1 MRHPEQL
8 GKYAITGLLGEG
20 AMGVVYKGFDPGI
33 GRHVAIKTIRK
44 SASADRSAQD
54 ALSERFR
61 NEARA
66 VGRLNHPGIV
76 AIYDLGE
83 HEDNAFIAMEY
94 VQGRDLSQI
103 LAATP
108 DLPEPVILRV
118 MHQLLDALEYAH
130 GQGVWHRDIKP
141 ANLII
146 TAAGQLKVTD
156 FGIARIESAALTQ
169 VTSTIGT
176 PGYMAPEQYVGES
189 FDHRVDL
196 FAAGV
201 LLYRMLTGQPPFTGT
216 AESVMYAI
224 MNKDPAPLSESL
236 DADRAAFYQPVVS
249 GALAKEAQRRFAS
262 AAAFRAALLDRKNV
276 QAASAAETTIIVQS
290 AHGADER
297 SATRPGS
304 ARSAT
309 PTTKQTALTGWDD
322 ADLAPVQTALARF
335 MGPMAK
341 VLVRQAAKQCTDL
354 PSLINRLAQD
364 IAGADDQS
372 RFLALMQRHA
382 NTGTLGS
389 GAGAT
394 RVNPTGGTSAEPQT
408 LSPAIIEHASLVMAR
423 HMGPIAK
430 IIVKKAASKA
440 SSPTQ
445 FVALLAQE
453 MPDGP
458 QRAQLITEFQTQ
470 LDVHA
475 TQR

>member
-1 MRHPEQL
+1 
-8 GKYAITGLLGEG
+8 
-20 AMGVVYKGFDPGI
+20 
-33 GRHVAIKTIRK
+33 
-44 SASADRSAQD
+44 
-54 ALSERFR
+54 
-61 NEARA
+61 
-66 VGRLNHPGIV
+66 
-76 AIYDLGE
+76 
-83 HEDNAFIAMEY
+83 ME
-94 VQGRDLSQI
+94 
-103 LAATP
+103 
-108 DLPEPVILRV
+108 
-118 MHQLLDALEYAH
+118 
-130 GQGVWHRDIKP
+130 
-141 ANLII
+141 
-146 TAAGQLKVTD
+146 
-156 FGIARIESAALTQ
+156 
-169 VTSTIGT
+169 
-176 PGYMAPEQYVGES
+176 
-189 FDHRVDL
+189 
-196 FAAGV
+196 
-201 LLYRMLTGQPPFTGT
+201 
-216 AESVMYAI
+216 
-224 MNKDPAPLSESL
+224 
-236 DADRAAFYQPVVS
+236 
-249 GALAKEAQRRFAS
+249 
-262 AAAFRAALLDRKNV
+262 
-276 QAASAAETTIIVQS
+276 AASAAETTIIVQS
-290 AHGADER
+290 ARGAGER

-304 ARSAT
+304 TRSAT
-309 PTTKQTALTGWDD
+309 PTTQQTALTGWDD